1 MSQIDDFRTLL
12 LRARQNLAKREKKY
26 FGFSSEIERKD
37 SITSSLS
44 FDSRESGNSDDQSL
58 DHNAKIINTVH
69 TVKLSNQQAITK
81 QDSLY
86 NEAALARSNS
96 GARIGKLHPAI
107 RSPQKRVAES
117 AARTDRTYLRRKDPT
132 AIKNAIYCAVLLE
145 DWLKELAAVSLEH
158 NLV

>member
-1 MSQIDDFRTLL
+1 M
-12 LRARQNLAKREKKY
+12 
-26 FGFSSEIERKD
+26 
-37 SITSSLS
+37 
-44 FDSRESGNSDDQSL
+44 
-58 DHNAKIINTVH
+58 DHTAKILNAVH
-69 TVKLSNQQAITK
+69 TVKLSSQQAIAK

-86 NEAALARSNS
+86 NEAALARSTS

-117 AARTDRTYLRRKDPT
+117 VARNDRAYLRRKDPT

-145 DWLKELAAVSLEH
+145 DWLKELAAISLEH